1 MKRLITLL
9 YFLRRKNSFCK
20 INPSRPDCGVS
31 GQRSAGL
38 QKLHLLAGAARL
50 HQGHQ
55 HPPALP
61 AHQHPA
67 RSPDLQGPERS
78 HGHTQGRDLSLYGLI
93 WTCPAV
99 RLLLPDSGKDKFTS
113 VHQQLTAAHSPS
125 PSCSHTCHGLM
136 PGLSVRSHHG
146 NNFGRGSKDGLGL
159 LPQPAGVIIC
169 YLEQKNICY

>member
-1 MKRLITLL
+1 MNDDDQLCTIEYSRIVPLENGEVKQLVTLL

-20 INPSRPDCGVS
+20 INTSRPDCGVS

-61 AHQHPA
+61 THQHPA

-78 HGHTQGRDLSLYGLI
+78 HGHTQGRGLSLTR
-93 WTCPAV
+93 TCPAA
-99 RLLLPDSGKDKFTS
+99 RLLFPTSTQIHKCAPTADRSTFTFPILFT
-113 VHQQLTAAHSPS
+113 H
-125 PSCSHTCHGLM
+125 
-136 PGLSVRSHHG
+136 
-146 NNFGRGSKDGLGL
+146 
-159 LPQPAGVIIC
+159 
-169 YLEQKNICY
+169 